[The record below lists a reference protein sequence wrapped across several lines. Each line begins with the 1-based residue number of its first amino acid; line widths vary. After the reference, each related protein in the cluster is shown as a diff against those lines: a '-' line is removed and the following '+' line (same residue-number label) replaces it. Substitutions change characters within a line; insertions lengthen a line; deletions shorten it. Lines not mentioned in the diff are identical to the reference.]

1 VRSAFYVAVRLI
13 EISMP
18 EDSGILQL
26 NSAPSNS
33 ILSLS
38 CGNPVPKLRKN
49 LILSLS
55 LSLSLSLLGRV
66 SCSR

>member
-26 NSAPSNS
+26 NSAPSDS

-38 CGNPVPKLRKN
+38 CGNPVQKFPEKLD
-49 LILSLS
+49 LSLS
-55 LSLSLSLLGRV
+55 LSLCLSSGE
-66 SCSR
+66 